1 MPLYSKDGECRRS
14 LIWIYLDY
22 KDGCKHVDQGGSQG
36 VALLMNAYTRFA
48 KIRSSLEI
56 SHTYILFW
64 VFHMGPSYI
73 MNKCPNIWLI
83 IQQDIIKISSLIN
96 TRGVSCHTMALPFAS
111 KSILW
116 QKKIYGNSNIF
127 DHAKNIIFKKS
138 SKRNQNSSIY
148 YYNFITNLFQHK
160 PKPSYKNKP
169 IT

>member
-1 MPLYSKDGECRRS
+1 
-14 LIWIYLDY
+14 
-22 KDGCKHVDQGGSQG
+22 
-36 VALLMNAYTRFA
+36 
-48 KIRSSLEI
+48 
-56 SHTYILFW
+56 
-64 VFHMGPSYI
+64 
-73 MNKCPNIWLI
+73 
-83 IQQDIIKISSLIN
+83 
-96 TRGVSCHTMALPFAS
+96 MALPFAS